1 MRQHDFAR
9 FTVAAFLSSVGD
21 GVLSAALPFYVY
33 VLTGSVLAT
42 SVMFMARTV
51 PSLLLA
57 PFAGVLVD
65 RWDRRMTQIWSDLAR
80 GAVVVALIAAQSKEA
95 VWLVYLVAFMES
107 SISQVARPAVAALV
121 PALVGRDELAR
132 ANSVSSVRWHMS
144 LIVGFPLGGGLLALT
159 GFPFVVIADALSYA
173 VSAVLLL
180 GIRREAYSFRPG
192 PVDRSVPNYRREF
205 LEGIRA
211 VAGERRVALPVVVFA
226 VLGVASGVVNPLLAP
241 FVKTVLGGG
250 PTEFGWLAA
259 SQGIGGAIGGILL
272 GRYWHRARRRAVV
285 LGSVGVGIGLFLMAN
300 IHPLAIPLLGLAA
313 IPAVVGGVSLQ
324 TILQEATEDRLRGRV
339 FALLGTIS
347 AAVVLLG
354 TAISGVLGD
363 SAGVA
368 PTLGLGAAVFVFSG
382 PVAALCLSAAQPRR
396 IEDASPYPGPRDRVR
411 DSSPNCG

>member
-1 MRQHDFAR
+1 MLGLVRQRDFAR

-33 VLTGSVLAT
+33 VLTGSLLAT
-42 SVMFMARTV
+42 SAMFMARTV

-65 RWDRRMTQIWSDLAR
+65 RWGRRMTQIWSDLAR
-80 GAVVVALIAAQSKEA
+80 GAVVAALIAAQSKDA
-95 VWLVYLVAFMES
+95 TWLVYLVTFMES

-121 PALVGRDELAR
+121 PALVGREGLAR
-132 ANSVSSVRWHMS
+132 ANSVSTIRWHVS
-144 LIVGFPLGGGLLALT
+144 LIIGFPLGGALLALT
-159 GFPFVVIADALSYA
+159 GFPFVVIVDALSYA
-173 VSAVLLL
+173 VSATLLL
-180 GIRREAYSFRPG
+180 GIRREAYSFRPS
-192 PVDRSVPNYRREF
+192 PADRPKPSF
-205 LEGIRA
+205 LGQFNEGVRA
-211 VAGERRVALPVVVFA
+211 IAGDRRVGLPVIVFA
-226 VLGVASGVVNPLLAP
+226 LLGVASGVVNPLLAP

-259 SQGIGGAIGGILL
+259 SQGIGGAVGGILL
-272 GRYWHRARRRAVV
+272 GRYWHAARRGAVV
-285 LGSVGVGIGLFLMAN
+285 LGSVGVGIGLLLMAN

-354 TAISGVLGD
+354 TGVSGVLGD
-363 SAGVA
+363 SAGLV
-368 PTLGLGAAVFVFSG
+368 PTLGFGAAIFVG
-382 PVAALCLSAAQPRR
+382 AGMVAALCLPAAQPPRL
-396 IEDASPYPGPRDRVR
+396 EDASAPLVLAAR
-411 DSSPNCG
+411 